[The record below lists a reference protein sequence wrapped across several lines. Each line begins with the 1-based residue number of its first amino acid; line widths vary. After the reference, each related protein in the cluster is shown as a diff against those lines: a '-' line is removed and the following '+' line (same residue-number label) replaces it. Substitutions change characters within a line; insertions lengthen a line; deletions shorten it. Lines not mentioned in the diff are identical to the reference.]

1 MSGLWI
7 MFVDCSQKISSRF
20 MQYVFH
26 NPGNRLEKHSF
37 EKNAFKV
44 RKYQKALETK
54 LLCKTEE

>member
-1 MSGLWI
+1 